1 MVEEDTQKELE
12 NLENTMDLV
21 EKFKKEIREEKIK
34 RVQIKKEKE
43 KERALNPE
51 AKVFRRSELLK
62 KYTVKICLIRIMES
76 SKVSI

>member
-1 MVEEDTQKELE
+1 
-12 NLENTMDLV
+12 MDLV